1 MMRRH
6 LSGSRARLSMDE
18 WKMAPDQKSV
28 ATALKVGDRV
38 RTQAGVEGTIA
49 VFSVDG
55 ISAFV
60 LRVDQPLGE
69 PLTRCL
75 LIELTRIVSDAHS

>member
-1 MMRRH
+1 
-6 LSGSRARLSMDE
+6 MDKG
-18 WKMAPDQKSV
+18 KMAPDEKYV

-38 RTQAGVEGTIA
+38 RTQSGIEGTIA

-69 PLTRCL
+69 PFTRCL
-75 LIELTRIVSDAHS
+75 LIELTRIDGDAQS